1 VLYGY
6 EAWTHT
12 EGGTYRQSV
21 FENIVVRKIFGP
33 KREWIRLHVEKLY
46 DLYFSPNIIQV
57 IKSSSMR

>member
-12 EGGTYRQSV
+12 EGGTYRQRV
-21 FENIVVRKIFGP
+21 FKNIVVRKIFGP
-33 KREWIRLHVEKLY
+33 KRGWIRLHIEKLY
-46 DLYFSPNIIQV
+46 DLYSSPNIIQV